1 MIKSLT
7 SSTPYLEVSGGNNY
21 NSFHIDSYKVQQG
34 IAGQVRHNGND
45 FEINDGSSWR
55 LLGSSYNTNIN
66 LSHGA
71 TAALDWAQ
79 HKMKVEREAE
89 SLAASSET
97 VKAALAEYRA
107 ILQIAEER
115 LNVVVTLVKE
125 HA

>member
-1 MIKSLT
+1 
-7 SSTPYLEVSGGNNY
+7 
-21 NSFHIDSYKVQQG
+21 
-34 IAGQVRHNGND
+34 
-45 FEINDGSSWR
+45 
-55 LLGSSYNTNIN
+55 
-66 LSHGA
+66 
-71 TAALDWAQ
+71 
-79 HKMKVEREAE
+79 MKVEREAE

>member
-1 MIKSLT
+1 M
-7 SSTPYLEVSGGNNY
+7 
-21 NSFHIDSYKVQQG
+21 DSYKVVQG
-34 IAGQVRHNGND
+34 IAGQVRYNGND
-45 FEINDGSSWR
+45 FEINDGSTWR
-55 LLGSSYNTNIN
+55 ALASSYTNIN

-71 TAALDWAQ
+71 VAALDWAQ
-79 HKMKVEREAE
+79 NKMRLEREAE